1 MRTFNLVKS
10 LSTLVNNITS
20 LPFREGLGLGSLRL
34 LILCLSLATFGVEG
48 VWGNSVSSKNS
59 GDDVSGKQIIMSGNH
74 AKFYL
79 TSPDNVSWNKTFGCY
94 NIGTI
99 SKNGS
104 KTYTFTWEANTGCN
118 ISVTNISFKMQ
129 AYNSLTR
136 TDKNKAKAKFNNGEE
151 KTIGNISLG
160 TTLISFGGD
169 GTYTSGCSIVVRDP
183 NNTCSWDIK
192 IKSISITY
200 TITPDAPTIAKSTE
214 TITVSLND
222 ENKLDMSTLISVA
235 DANDFFPVGFKSS
248 GFTQT
253 QGVGASEGYFTGKYF
268 YAKQAGI
275 YTYTTPYITAKE
287 NCHAASGDGSGSV
300 TITVNRLQPEVEMNN
315 GEVTVYTDAAPQ
327 TLDLNT
333 LKKATNKTNGDYTYE
348 LLGTDAEKR
357 GASISGSTFQSTV
370 GGTFKVRAT
379 TSQTGQYKSTTCDFQ
394 VTVNRLTPTVTWTP
408 DEDTFVAEE
417 QVAVTSA
424 PGIELNLSVEGD
436 GAEYVTID
444 NENKIFIIEDY
455 SGATPITATLKVTSN
470 QTDVYKA
477 ISGLSKAI
485 TISNLTKQHIIWDQD
500 QALTKLKIT
509 DNPRS
514 IVLTATSD
522 NGDPVSRYVLEGE
535 TTGFSLSQNGDTW
548 TLNYPK
554 TASKGALVRAE
565 LDGVEDQYLPASP
578 ISLPIKVIDPT
589 SACDISENLATVSGL
604 KNDKKE
610 YALAIPKSVYLHVRR
625 TNREWYA
632 LYTNGIEIEFQNAQG
647 SRVGS
652 VVTKSQNDI
661 DDDCDIT
668 IDNLDRSITK
678 MIFKSNAGYG
688 YDITVASYTHH
699 SEIGKNKDNLVFET
713 YVGTPV
719 DNEQVFINYANHQ
732 IEVSIEDGKIDGVA
746 NASSHFSIISGSSFG
761 DCGISG
767 SNTVTIG
774 YTDPGYPCT
783 ETATLCVRD
792 NTRALLTSLPLSAT
806 VLGGLDQHINFI
818 NLPQTFSTTDK
829 VTLQATSDREFEHQF
844 TYSIVSGYTDVAKVE
859 GDKLTFLKDGDFKLR
874 VYEPGTK
881 LYTEAEAFT
890 DVLHVSKVTPA
901 ISTNPTASTITYGQ
915 KLSESSLTGGQATL
929 NEFRGATGTHNVE
942 GSFAWTEPNA
952 VHTANSGVAKAYQ
965 VTWTPTG
972 TDAALYNSA
981 TCDVSVLINRA
992 NQTITWE
999 TETNI
1004 SLYTPSTEVLNATTT
1019 GDGSIV
1025 YTIDPSSGD
1034 GVGTITDNVLTLHK
1048 SGKLV
1053 INANAA
1059 TTANYNAAT
1068 QVQKTFE
1075 VGKRGLTIAW
1085 EDKEEG
1091 LSDVITTYAA
1101 GSGDIGNHFVARDAQ
1116 TKVVVDIPVTITN
1129 SDNTSVINI
1138 QNNKLYV
1145 DCAGQAT
1152 ITATTAATDQYGAGS
1167 GTVTLTSLINTPDF
1181 EWQVPQPA
1189 PNTAYT
1195 NFFTSSNK
1203 DSDCNLTFTSNNPT
1217 LAKVE
1222 GGKLVVGGDA
1232 QTDTDVTFTVT
1243 QTGNCRWEEH
1253 TETFTIHVK
1262 KPANHVPF
1270 TITESNY
1277 GEFKT
1282 GGSGAFSWD
1291 NGMKLGNG
1299 LGGFNWDNKT
1309 FVLHFS
1315 GIPDKLSFSYNC
1327 TNVVG
1332 VATQPGWWVKESEDG
1347 VNWPEEK
1354 LWNETSDS
1362 QSERQAPTQ
1371 QLKPKTRYLMFCY
1384 SGNFAGVFKNI
1395 NVTELKYF
1403 YVAPNKT
1410 ATEHVTS
1417 VNMGTYDGVGDF
1429 PVKRTIYLR
1438 HANAGSDLQI
1448 TIGDTK
1454 NFRLEY
1460 NISTGTD
1467 QMGDAPITI
1476 IYEPDD
1482 FGIHNTNLTIHDGQ
1496 NADIVIPVNAAAQ
1509 PGATYTFIGTDGDAK
1524 KLENWKVGETT
1535 PISLPNAYHPVAVQQ
1550 PMVVSSEMAFYEL
1563 DVRSDQYSEAK
1574 VTIAPTGGL
1583 TIVGPNGVR
1592 VASADKLIIQSSIE
1606 QEKEGQ
1612 GYLRISPKYT
1622 GNMPQ
1627 ATVQLATRSTLDN
1640 GANKDATWQYVGIP
1654 TATQDFEVDY
1664 ITWLYEWS
1672 EPNGWVNLKNVAQ
1685 PVTLNAWKGYA
1696 VTQYGQPTYEWKG
1709 QLLREDKTIELTCT
1723 TTGSGMNGD
1732 NLFANSYSSP
1742 IDVKRFTED
1751 DFEGTLD
1758 KTFYIFNS
1766 GSWNQWN
1773 DNKGEM
1779 VKSGTM
1785 SSTNPGQYIGIP
1797 VFSAAYLEDN
1807 LTMIAPMQGVY
1818 VYTETGDAKI
1828 KLNYTKHVWQASSTK
1843 GEMNLP
1849 LRAPQDNG
1857 NIDALVSEEMR
1868 MRDSIARVDREKCE
1882 ALSHRIRISAI
1893 SENSGADFLY
1903 VLEEENFTH
1912 GYDNGY
1918 EAPKIMADAEGVL
1931 NIYTNEAEAGLMSVA
1946 ATNDVNEMFIGF
1958 NAGEDVNYELYI
1970 TSVIGDDLELMDMQT
1985 GDRFALRDS
1994 ASYEFAATPNSEDPY
2009 RFRIF
2014 KSETKPV
2021 VPTGWTGLGDKAQI
2035 WYNKQTLYISD
2046 AAANSTA
2053 AIYTA
2058 DGVTLKQVTFNHNT
2072 IISTADMPEGV
2083 YTVRVEDSVLKFFV
2097 KH

>member
-10 LSTLVNNITS
+10 LSTLVNNMVPA
-20 LPFREGLGLGSLRL
+20 LRGKDRMGLRL
-34 LILCLSLATFGVEG
+34 LILCLSLAVFGVESAWALRYAG
-48 VWGNSVSSKNS
+48 AYVYSSPTTGGYVYVTKDETNVPSGWTSTDDKSENDNLSISDYTFNFWAYARVSNDNYIFKGWATSDNTNSVVSTTPTKYNIQAKATSSNNT
-59 GDDVSGKQIIMSGNH
+59 SGKRKKEYRYAIFARMTVDNSSPIDFG
-74 AKFYL
+74 AK
-79 TSPDNVSWNKTFGCY
+79 NVD
-94 NIGTI
+94 
-99 SKNGS
+99 
-104 KTYTFTWEANTGCN
+104 A
-118 ISVTNISFKMQ
+118 
-129 AYNSLTR
+129 
-136 TDKNKAKAKFNNGEE
+136 DNKATVKL
-151 KTIGNISLG
+151 TIVHAGDVNISLIDNNSG
-160 TTLISFGGD
+160 YFSIDGGGQYSSVQD
-169 GTYTSGCSIVVRDP
+169 EET
-183 NNTCSWDIK
+183 K
-192 IKSISITY
+192 
-200 TITPDAPTIAKSTE
+200 
-214 TITVSLND
+214 TITVHYLPKAAGSHSATLQITGSNG
-222 ENKLDMSTLISVA
+222 MSTITIPLSGSAKSKAEMSWKPNTNVMNVGDVLTTEALNYSDDVRPIVFTTSDATIIKINDDGHPEAIKTGKATITATQAESDEFYKTEASQEITVTNKQKQLIEWTDKLS
-235 DANDFFPVGFKSS
+235 FKYEGSQ
-248 GFTQT
+248 FTQT
-253 QGVGASEGYFTGKYF
+253 LTASANTNITYSLSDVTNNCVSLSGNELTIKNYGTAYVTATAAETDEYIGVSMTRKVIIRDPKAACETI
-268 YAKQAGI
+268 I
-275 YTYTTPYITAKE
+275 YGPSAE
-287 NCHAASGDGSGSV
+287 HEFDLGWNAASHQTKTKEIDFGSLEPRYVNFDYKGKSHDVVFQYYTGTLRVDEYVNGGWKEIKNLGQPTKNGNYVNTGNIALSRNATKMRVRAEDGMGYMYFNNLIV
-300 TITVNRLQPEVEMNN
+300 TLAKYLEVSTNAISFDAQVGISATKTFDVNYSDVQGPIEITSSNSDIFTFSPSSIEADCEQHGTVK
-315 GEVTVYTDAAPQ
+315 VTV
-327 TLDLNT
+327 TLNS
-333 LKKATNKTNGDYTYE
+333 KKEINA
-348 LLGTDAEKR
+348 
-357 GASISGSTFQSTV
+357 
-370 GGTFKVRAT
+370 
-379 TSQTGQYKSTTCDFQ
+379 
-394 VTVNRLTPTVTWTP
+394 
-408 DEDTFVAEE
+408 
-417 QVAVTSA
+417 
-424 PGIELNLSVEGD
+424 LSE
-436 GAEYVTID
+436 T
-444 NENKIFIIEDY
+444 
-455 SGATPITATLKVTSN
+455 
-470 QTDVYKA
+470 
-477 ISGLSKAI
+477 I
-485 TISNLTKQHIIWDQD
+485 TISNGVESPLTINISGSVKKRKQDIKWND
-500 QALTKLKIT
+500 ATTYNST
-509 DNPRS
+509 DKPTLS
-514 IVLTATSD
+514 ATATSELAISSYSSD
-522 NGDPVSRYVLEGE
+522 NENIAKVVNGNQLEFYSSGDVSITVK
-535 TTGFSLSQNGDTW
+535 QNGND
-548 TLNYPK
+548 YY
-554 TASKGALVRAE
+554 E
-565 LDGVEDQYLPASP
+565 
-578 ISLPIKVIDPT
+578 PT
-589 SACDISENLATVSGL
+589 
-604 KNDKKE
+604 E
-610 YALAIPKSVYLHVRR
+610 YTQK
-625 TNREWYA
+625 
-632 LYTNGIEIEFQNAQG
+632 
-647 SRVGS
+647 
-652 VVTKSQNDI
+652 
-661 DDDCDIT
+661 IT
-668 IDNLDRSITK
+668 I
-678 MIFKSNAGYG
+678 
-688 YDITVASYTHH
+688 
-699 SEIGKNKDNLVFET
+699 
-713 YVGTPV
+713 
-719 DNEQVFINYANHQ
+719 
-732 IEVSIEDGKIDGVA
+732 
-746 NASSHFSIISGSSFG
+746 
-761 DCGISG
+761 
-767 SNTVTIG
+767 
-774 YTDPGYPCT
+774 
-783 ETATLCVRD
+783 
-792 NTRALLTSLPLSAT
+792 
-806 VLGGLDQHINFI
+806 
-818 NLPQTFSTTDK
+818 
-829 VTLQATSDREFEHQF
+829 
-844 TYSIVSGYTDVAKVE
+844 
-859 GDKLTFLKDGDFKLR
+859 
-874 VYEPGTK
+874 
-881 LYTEAEAFT
+881 
-890 DVLHVSKVTPA
+890 SKVTPA
-901 ISTNPTASTITYGQ
+901 ISTNPTASAITYGQ
-915 KLSESSLTGGQATL
+915 KLSESSLTGGQATV

-1606 QEKEGQ
+1606 QGKEGQ

-1654 TATQDFEVDY
+1654 VATQAFDVDY

-1797 VFSAAYLEDN
+1797 ALSAVYLEDN

-1818 VYTETGDAKI
+1818 VYTETGGAKI

-1882 ALSHRIRISAI
+1882 ALSHRIRISAT

-1946 ATNDVNEMFIGF
+1946 ATNNADSMFIGF

-2014 KSETKPV
+2014 KTEKTPV
-2021 VPTGWTGLGDKAQI
+2021 VPTGWTGLGDKAKI

-2053 AIYTA
+2053 SIYTA
-2058 DGVTLKQVTFNHNT
+2058 AGELLKQITFNHNT
-2072 IISTADMPEGV
+2072 TISTTDIPEGV

>member
-1 MRTFNLVKS
+1 MRAFNLVKS
-10 LSTLVNNITS
+10 LSTLVSNITS
-20 LPFREGLGLGSLRL
+20 LPFREGLGLGR
-34 LILCLSLATFGVEG
+34 LILCLSLAVFGVEG
-48 VWGNSVSSKNS
+48 AWGRGTNYLINESPNAEMMTSGSSPK
-59 GDDVSGKQIIMSGNH
+59 
-74 AKFYL
+74 
-79 TSPDNVSWNKTFGCY
+79 
-94 NIGTI
+94 
-99 SKNGS
+99 S
-104 KTYTFTWEANTGCN
+104 KTYSISKPGATMVFTARKHTGVVALGGVN
-118 ISVTNISFKMQ
+118 LYGYTDTNCSEGKKELKDLTDLPNNSNGKSSGEFSIDRKYRSFKFEGHGTLKKTLLTVKLTQ
-129 AYNSLTR
+129 ATYLEVDNVEKQYSVSRDFGTAQINAENS
-136 TDKNKAKAKFNNGEE
+136 
-151 KTIGNISLG
+151 
-160 TTLISFGGD
+160 
-169 GTYTSGCSIVVRDP
+169 TSTFVVNYSNVD
-183 NNTCSWDIK
+183 NMT
-192 IKSISITY
+192 ISITGDGASQY
-200 TITPDAPTIAKSTE
+200 SVNKSSITGGKGCYGNE
-214 TITVSLND
+214 TITITYKHDVAGEHKAVITVS
-222 ENKLDMSTLISVA
+222 
-235 DANDFFPVGFKSS
+235 
-248 GFTQT
+248 
-253 QGVGASEGYFTGKYF
+253 
-268 YAKQAGI
+268 
-275 YTYTTPYITAKE
+275 
-287 NCHAASGDGSGSV
+287 DGTSA
-300 TITVNRLQPEVEMNN
+300 ITVNVSGTTTKLDPSITWSSEDATFNVDDVLSATN
-315 GEVTVYTDAAPQ
+315 GAGLTVTLSSTGNEQYVNCSGNTATMLEATTGTITITANVTGNDIYNSKSFTKDITITNKEKQYITWNQDFSKLKTTDA
-327 TLDLNT
+327 
-333 LKKATNKTNGDYTYE
+333 NKTIILNAKAVNKDGNETGLSVSYE
-348 LLGTDAEKR
+348 L
-357 GASISGSTFQSTV
+357 V
-370 GGTFKVRAT
+370 GDK
-379 TSQTGQYKSTTCDFQ
+379 TG
-394 VTVNRLTPTVTWTP
+394 L
-408 DEDTFVAEE
+408 
-417 QVAVTSA
+417 
-424 PGIELNLSVEGD
+424 
-436 GAEYVTID
+436 
-444 NENKIFIIEDY
+444 
-455 SGATPITATLKVTSN
+455 
-470 QTDVYKA
+470 
-477 ISGLSKAI
+477 
-485 TISNLTKQHIIWDQD
+485 
-500 QALTKLKIT
+500 
-509 DNPRS
+509 
-514 IVLTATSD
+514 
-522 NGDPVSRYVLEGE
+522 
-535 TTGFSLSQNGDTW
+535 SLSQNGNTW
-548 TLNYPK
+548 TLTYS
-554 TASKGALVRAE
+554 ASACKNTTIIAKQEGNATYA
-565 LDGVEDQYLPASP
+565 PASNY
-578 ISLPIKVIDPT
+578 SLPVKVIDPT
-589 SACDISENLATVSGL
+589 QTCSTEETVINSAVNLENTSAYYNIDIPETMEIKVNRSKTGWFDFYTKGFDVELYSGINATGTRLNQFTYSA
-604 KNDKKE
+604 NDINNPKTISLSDLNIN
-610 YALAIPKSVYLHVRR
+610 AKSVKLISHASNGYTVTSLTYTHYHYCN
-625 TNREWYA
+625 TDKTELNYA
-632 LYTNGIEIEFQNAQG
+632 TYPNTKTDAKQVVISYANYPIEIECSSNKIG
-647 SRVGS
+647 
-652 VVTKSQNDI
+652 I
-661 DDDCDIT
+661 D
-668 IDNLDRSITK
+668 K
-678 MIFKSNAGYG
+678 
-688 YDITVASYTHH
+688 
-699 SEIGKNKDNLVFET
+699 
-713 YVGTPV
+713 
-719 DNEQVFINYANHQ
+719 
-732 IEVSIEDGKIDGVA
+732 
-746 NASSHFSIISGSSFG
+746 SSFG
-761 DCGISG
+761 DCGVAG
-767 SNTVTIG
+767 SETINVTYTTGANTG
-774 YTDPGYPCT
+774 N
-783 ETATLCVRD
+783 ETKYIYVKDNTGATLKTITINVSIQKVSQ
-792 NTRALLTSLPLSAT
+792 NITSTSIVSSYKTTDKIELSAT
-806 VLGGLDQHINFI
+806 SNSGLTNF
-818 NLPQTFSTTDK
+818 
-829 VTLQATSDREFEHQF
+829 E
-844 TYSIVSGYTDVAKVE
+844 YSCSPSDVASFDGNIMTFNKSCDNLSITVTQPGDNVYSPCTTTVSNIKVN
-859 GDKLTFLKDGDFKLR
+859 
-874 VYEPGTK
+874 
-881 LYTEAEAFT
+881 
-890 DVLHVSKVTPA
+890 KVTPA
-901 ISTNPTASTITYGQ
+901 ISTNPTATAITYGQ
-915 KLSESSLTGGQATL
+915 KLSESSLTGGQASVQ
-929 NEFRGATGTHNVE
+929 NYRGTAGSHNVE
-942 GSFAWTEPNA
+942 GSFVWSEPDA
-952 VHTANSGVAKAYQ
+952 VKTANNGEAKAYQ
-965 VTWTPTG
+965 VNWAPTG
-972 TDAALYNSA
+972 ADAALYNST
-981 TCDVSVLINRA
+981 TCNVEVLINRA
-992 NQTITWE
+992 DQTITWE
-999 TETNI
+999 TGTNI
-1004 SLYTPSTEVLNATTT
+1004 SLYTPSASVLNATTT

-1085 EDKEEG
+1085 EDEDESG
-1091 LSDVITTYAA
+1091 NVITTYAA
-1101 GSGDIGNHFVARDAQ
+1101 GKGDIGNHFVALDAQ
-1116 TKVVVDIPVTITN
+1116 TKDVVDIPITITN

-1145 DCAGQAT
+1145 DCAGTAT

-1167 GTVTLTSLINTPDF
+1167 GTVTLTSLINTPVF
-1181 EWQVPQPA
+1181 TWQIPQPA

-1222 GGKLVVGGDA
+1222 GGKLIVGGNAETDA
-1232 QTDTDVTFTVT
+1232 DVTFTVT
-1243 QTGNCRWEEH
+1243 QTGNCRWEAHEQ
-1253 TETFTIHVK
+1253 TFTIHVK

-1270 TITESNY
+1270 TITKDNY

-1291 NGMKLGNG
+1291 GGMKVGNG

-1315 GIPDKLSFSYNC
+1315 GIPDKLSFSYFC
-1327 TNVVG
+1327 TDVRL

-1403 YVAPNKT
+1403 YAAPNQT
-1410 ATEHVTS
+1410 ATEHVKN
-1417 VNMGTYDGVGDF
+1417 VNFDTYTGVGDF

-1454 NFRLEY
+1454 NFRLEH

-1467 QMGDAPITI
+1467 QMGDDPITI

-1482 FGIHNTNLTIHDGQ
+1482 FGTHNTNLTIHDGQ
-1496 NADIVIPVNAAAQ
+1496 NADIVIPVYAAAQ

-1524 KLENWKVGETT
+1524 KLENWKAGETT

-1606 QEKEGQ
+1606 QGKEGQ

-1627 ATVQLATRSTLDN
+1627 VTVQLATRSTLDN

-1654 TATQDFEVDY
+1654 TATQSFEVDY

-1672 EPNGWVNLKNVAQ
+1672 EPNGWVNLKNATQ
-1685 PVTLNAWKGYA
+1685 PVTLEAWKGYA

-1797 VFSAAYLEDN
+1797 ALSAVYLEDN

-1818 VYTETGDAKI
+1818 VYTETGGAKI

-1849 LRAPQDNG
+1849 LRAPQDNSD
-1857 NIDALVSEEMR
+1857 IDALVSEEMR

-1882 ALSHRIRISAI
+1882 ALSHRIRISAT

-1985 GDRFALRDS
+1985 GDRFALKDS
-1994 ASYEFAATPNSEDPY
+1994 VSYAFAATPNSEDPY

-2021 VPTGWTGLGDKAQI
+2021 VPTGWTGLGDKAKI

-2072 IISTADMPEGV
+2072 TISTADMPEGV